1 MGTIKADTVTGLADP
16 NKITLPSGDVTNT
29 TFAMGA
35 TLSVGSTTATLNFG
49 NTVVANAS
57 AGSSTITGEG
67 GSNTTNIQQGLAKYW
82 QNLDT
87 TGTAEQRD
95 SFNVS
100 GITDNN
106 TGDITTSFTTN
117 FGNANYSVTS
127 MGGRSGGTASFFIR
141 FNDNVTAPTASAVR
155 FQFIDADGSGTD
167 GDRATTAGHGDL
179 S

>member
-1 MGTIKADTVTGLADP
+1 MGTIKADTLTGLSTA
-16 NKITLPSGDVTNT
+16 SDVTIASNKFVGT
-29 TFAMGA
+29 ASGTM
-35 TLSVGSTTATLNFG
+35 SV
-49 NTVVANAS
+49 V
-57 AGSSTITGEG
+57 GEG

-82 QNLDT
+82 QNLAT

-155 FQFIDADGSGTD
+155 FQFIDADGSGRD
-167 GDRATTAGHGDL
+167 CDRATTAGHGDL